1 MSRVIVNLECLQA
14 LAGAFGSKR
23 EVRMIIKS
31 SCDEAQILRCL
42 QEIALNVLASR
53 VPLTKQEYKELSKS
67 KTFLRR
73 IGKKHVPL
81 SLLRRQV
88 FSHLRVVPH
97 LVVPTLR
104 VYKVTSGN

>member
-14 LAGAFGSKR
+14 LAEASRGSR
-23 EVRMIIKS
+23 VRMIIKS
-31 SCDEAQILRCL
+31 SCDEDQVLRCL
-42 QEIALNVLASR
+42 QEIALNILASR
-53 VPLTKQEYKELSKS
+53 VPLTKHEYKTLSKS

-88 FSHLRVVPH
+88 FSHLKVVPH

-104 VYKVTSGN
+104 VYKVTSET